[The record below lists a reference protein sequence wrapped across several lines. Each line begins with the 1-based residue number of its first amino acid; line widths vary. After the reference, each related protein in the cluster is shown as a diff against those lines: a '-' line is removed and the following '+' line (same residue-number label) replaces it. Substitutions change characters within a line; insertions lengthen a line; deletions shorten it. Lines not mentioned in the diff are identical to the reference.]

1 MTEGRAMHLV
11 PHPHWDREWYEPFQ
25 RFRLR
30 LVDLLDD
37 VLDRAEE
44 DSRFH
49 FTLDGQMAAV
59 DDYLE
64 VREEHRERVAALVKA
79 GQLAGGELAGGELA
93 GGELAGGEL
102 AGGELALTV
111 ARCTGA
117 LSRNVHRYREQ
128 PAGPQ
133 IPIPAAQLV
142 GTTRAARRVRP
153 GAQPSTDPATGIRLT
168 RRIWLSARR
177 PAQDASRTRLDG

>member
-1 MTEGRAMHLV
+1 
-11 PHPHWDREWYEPFQ
+11 
-25 RFRLR
+25 
-30 LVDLLDD
+30 VDLLDD

-93 GGELAGGEL
+93 GGELA
-102 AGGELALTV
+102 LTV

-153 GAQPSTDPATGIRLT
+153 GVQPSTDPAMGIRLT
-168 RRIWLSARR
+168 RRSWPSAGR
-177 PAQDASRTRLDG
+177 PAQDASRMRLDG

>member
-30 LVDLLDD
+30 
-37 VLDRAEE
+37 
-44 DSRFH
+44 
-49 FTLDGQMAAV
+49 
-59 DDYLE
+59 
-64 VREEHRERVAALVKA
+64 
-79 GQLAGGELAGGELA
+79 
-93 GGELAGGEL
+93 L

-177 PAQDASRTRLDG
+177 PAQDVSRMRLDG